1 MLSRMRSLLPIIRL
15 PYTFNGVMDLRIGAR
30 TTIFNSN
37 EMPRTSFFA
46 SHHPP
51 SVHLLSYKKNSQNDT
66 LLSDLK
72 TMHENKL
79 KSQKD
84 RVFEIL
90 KNYNTEKTEP
100 SEIEE
105 SNTEP
110 ESDSLSLKEIKAS
123 SVLGKKELKEKIL
136 NSLEEEGWKT
146 FESKIHLSTVGEQKE
161 FKNELIP
168 ANKMKLDVLGQPV
181 SIFAEK
187 YKDGSGVSC
196 YSNNRNTTHAAN
208 LWSTKLLASD
218 DTVLFNGIRHSSL
231 SSPDLGEDERA
242 ESAKNKVEEVIR
254 AALFSKYGKEISDH
268 IVGNKNITEPLGLK
282 LTSTSLLTL
291 MDFKFAKTKET
302 EKTQFEDQMKAFSNA
317 KDELKEIEIDGKKIP
332 IQFDFIQ
339 FSTGINN
346 VALGASHFLKAIN
359 SSGWNEADKINRNSL
374 ITLIGSLD
382 ENSAP
387 SGWAGEYLQRDNVT
401 QIQKDKVTLLVNE
414 IRSIFNSKMH
424 HTENKDRFALP
435 KRLVLLTHLIDA
447 TPAFNCK
454 SGKDRTGMIDAEVK
468 ALAAHLSTQMNSKKL
483 STEMGKPELFPFYFD
498 PLNFEVQSLNS
509 GLSGNKVMNS
519 NSPYLKGLLTPEEY
533 QVLKGNCNEG

>member
-1 MLSRMRSLLPIIRL
+1 MLSRISSILPLIR
-15 PYTFNGVMDLRIGAR
+15 PRHTFNLISDLRIGSR
-30 TTIFNSN
+30 TSLFNTN
-37 EMPRTSFFA
+37 EMPRTSIFS
-46 SHHPP
+46 SHPPP
-51 SVHLLSYKKNSQNDT
+51 SVRLLSYKKNSLDDN

-84 RVFEIL
+84 RVSEIL

-100 SEIEE
+100 SEVKD
-105 SNTEP
+105 SNTRA
-110 ESDSLSLKEIKAS
+110 ESDSLSSKKIKAS
-123 SVLGKKELKEKIL
+123 SVLGKKDLKDAIL
-136 NSLEEEGWKT
+136 NSLEEKGWKT
-146 FESKIHLSTVGEQKE
+146 FESKINLGTAGEQKE
-161 FKNELIP
+161 FRNILIP
-168 ANKMKLDVLGQPV
+168 ANKMKLDLSGQLV
-181 SIFAEK
+181 SIFAEE

-196 YSNNRNTTHAAN
+196 YSNNRNTIHAAN

-242 ESAKNKVEEVIR
+242 ESAKNKVAEVIR
-254 AALFSKYGKEISDH
+254 AALLSKYEKEINDS
-268 IVGNKNITEPLGLK
+268 ILNNKELTEPLDLK

-291 MDFKFAKTKET
+291 MDFKFAKIKET

-317 KDELKEIEIDGKKIP
+317 KESLKGIEINGKKIP
-332 IQFDFIQ
+332 IKFDFIQ

-346 VALGASHFLKAIN
+346 IALGESIFLKAIN

-382 ENSAP
+382 ENSDP
-387 SGWAGEYLQRDNVT
+387 LGWAGEYLQRENVT
-401 QIQKDKVTLLVNE
+401 QLQKDKVTLLVNE

-424 HTENKDRFALP
+424 HTENNDRFALP

-468 ALAAHLSTQMNSKKL
+468 ALAAHLSTQKDSKKL

-498 PLNFEVQSLNS
+498 PINFDVQSLNS

-519 NSPYLKGLLTPEEY
+519 NSPYLKKLLTPEEY
-533 QVLKGNCNEG
+533 QVMKGNCNEG